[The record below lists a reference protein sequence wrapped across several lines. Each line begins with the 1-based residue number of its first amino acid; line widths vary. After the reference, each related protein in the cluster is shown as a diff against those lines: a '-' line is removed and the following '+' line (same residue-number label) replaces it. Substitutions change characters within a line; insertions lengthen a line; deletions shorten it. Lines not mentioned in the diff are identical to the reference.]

1 MTRRPRKSGPS
12 GPSLSKPVAVNS
24 ANAVVVAVEVIVVV
38 DSGPGT
44 RTLISLIL
52 SDVLSSV
59 LAVQVSNSAM
69 LDRSDLLRY
78 RGDGKGVLHCVHGLL
93 SKVCAYEVA

>member
-1 MTRRPRKSGPS
+1 
-12 GPSLSKPVAVNS
+12 
-24 ANAVVVAVEVIVVV
+24 VVAVKVIVVV
-38 DSGPGT
+38 DTGPGT

-69 LDRSDLLRY
+69 LDRSDPLRY
-78 RGDGKGVLHCVHGLL
+78 RGDGKGMLHCGLSL
-93 SKVCAYEVA
+93 LNTVCAYEEA